1 MLNMHGPSLVE
12 PTIKKVLNSE
22 LRMSNEYKFEQNSLL
37 LNIGLFIL
45 FVVSVSFFLWYS
57 YKGKQDPFLKREKD
71 KKKREYILSKLQHY
85 QKMKQE
91 VFTNIPF

>member
-1 MLNMHGPSLVE
+1 MNEPSLVE

>member
-1 MLNMHGPSLVE
+1 MNSPVLVE
-12 PTIKKVLNSE
+12 PTIKMVLNSE

-37 LNIGLFIL
+37 LNIGLFIA
-45 FVVSVSFFLWYS
+45 FVVFFSFFLWYC
-57 YKGKQDPFLKREKD
+57 YKGKQDPFLNQEKE

-91 VFTNIPF
+91 TFTNIPF

>member
-1 MLNMHGPSLVE
+1 MNSPVLVE
-12 PTIKKVLNSE
+12 PTIKMVLNSE

-37 LNIGLFIL
+37 LNIGLFIA
-45 FVVSVSFFLWYS
+45 FVVFFVLWYC
-57 YKGKQDPFLKREKD
+57 YKGKQDPFLNQEKE

-91 VFTNIPF
+91 TFTNIPF

>member
-1 MLNMHGPSLVE
+1 MNLPGSPVLVE

-22 LRMSNEYKFEQNSLL
+22 LRMSNDYKFQQNSLL
-37 LNIGLFIL
+37 LNLGL
-45 FVVSVSFFLWYS
+45 FVVFVVFFSFVLWYC
-57 YKGKQDPFLKREKD
+57 YKGKQDPFLKLEKE

-91 VFTNIPF
+91 VFTSIPF

>member
-1 MLNMHGPSLVE
+1 MNGPSLVE

-37 LNIGLFIL
+37 LNMGLFII
-45 FVVSVSFFLWYS
+45 FVVSVSFVLWYC
-57 YKGKQDPFLKREKD
+57 YKGKQDPFLKREKE

>member
-1 MLNMHGPSLVE
+1 MNSPVLVE
-12 PTIKKVLNSE
+12 PTIKMVLNSE

-37 LNIGLFIL
+37 LNIGLFIAFIVFFS
-45 FVVSVSFFLWYS
+45 FVLWYC
-57 YKGKQDPFLKREKD
+57 YKGKQDPFLNQEKE

-91 VFTNIPF
+91 AFTNIPF

>member
-1 MLNMHGPSLVE
+1 MNEPSLVE

-37 LNIGLFIL
+37 LNLALFIV
-45 FVVSVSFFLWYS
+45 FVVFFSFILWYS

>member
-1 MLNMHGPSLVE
+1 MNSPVLVE
-12 PTIKKVLNSE
+12 PTIKMVLNSE

-37 LNIGLFIL
+37 LNIGLFIA
-45 FVVSVSFFLWYS
+45 FVVFFSFVLWYC
-57 YKGKQDPFLKREKD
+57 YKGKQDPFLNQEKE

-91 VFTNIPF
+91 AFTNIPF

>member
-1 MLNMHGPSLVE
+1 MHGPSLVE

>member
-1 MLNMHGPSLVE
+1 MNGPLLVE

-22 LRMSNEYKFEQNSLL
+22 LRMSNEYKFQQNSMM
-37 LNIGLFIL
+37 LNLSLFIL
-45 FVVSVSFFLWYS
+45 FIVFFSFVLWYC

-71 KKKREYILSKLQHY
+71 KQKREYILSKLQHY